1 MRALL
6 PAALLAALLLP
17 ADPAAALF
25 GLGGGGRVSC
35 DRTDDDAAE
44 ASRTIRRVNAR
55 LDAMEGTIV
64 RALGM
69 QTGQQSGYTA
79 KSAEAVVTALD
90 AHARLR
96 AQTAREEAEAAAQL
110 KRRPTGPGCAAV
122 TGLAGLGPARAAG
135 EAAAR
140 RSADAE
146 TGRILADPTVAGKA
160 AGAAADSAA
169 RLAAIAAAYCA
180 PGRAGPG
187 GAACAGAEADHGA
200 DLLPGR
206 TLFDR
211 GTFADAAQAAAA
223 VELSRNLA
231 APVVHDRLPLSAAST
246 PEARRR
252 LLAARAA
259 DARQAL
265 ASDLYAHLRGL
276 RAPGPAL
283 GRWAEAVAP
292 GARPDPD
299 APLSRRDLLAVLA
312 AQRFEDPAWFVQLQS
327 MDEAALLREAVALAA
342 IGLVLDWERFRLE
355 ERAAGIAAA
364 ALAGDTEARRAAD
377 PALANPSGTVR

>member
-1 MRALL
+1 M
-6 PAALLAALLLP
+6 
-17 ADPAAALF
+17 
-25 GLGGGGRVSC
+25 SC
-35 DRTDDDAAE
+35 DRTDDDRSE

-55 LDAMEGTIV
+55 LDALERSV
-64 RALGM
+64 VQALGM

-96 AQTAREEAEAAAQL
+96 AQTAREEAETDAQL
-110 KRRPTGPGCAAV
+110 KRRPTDRGCAAV
-122 TGLAGLGPARAAG
+122 TGLAGLGPARDAE

-140 RSADAE
+140 AAGDAE
-146 TGRILADPTVAGKA
+146 TGRLLADPTVAGNA
-160 AGAAADSAA
+160 AGAAADGAA
-169 RLAAIAAAYCA
+169 RLATLTGTYCA

-187 GAACAGAEADHGA
+187 GEGCTGADGDHGA

-211 GTFADAAQAAAA
+211 GTFADAGELRAA

-252 LLAARAA
+252 ILAARAA

-265 ASDLYAHLRGL
+265 ASDLYGHLRAL

-299 APLSRRDLLAVLA
+299 APLGRRDLLAVLA
-312 AQRFEDPAWFVQLQS
+312 SKRFDDPGWFVGLQS
-327 MDEAALLREAVALAA
+327 MDEAALLREAVTLAA
-342 IGLVLDWERFRLE
+342 IGLMLDWERFRLE
-355 ERAAGIAAA
+355 ERHAAVSAASLA
-364 ALAGDTEARRAAD
+364 ADVGARRSAD
-377 PALANPSGTVR
+377 PALAVPSGTVR